1 MAKFRKK
8 PVVIEAFRL
17 NERGL
22 IGEDWFWDAVTRNDI
37 VTHCFGKHEPDPAW
51 CEIKTLEGTMI
62 ANAGDYIIRGVH
74 GEIYPCKADIFQKI
88 YTEDKPKTNAVTV
101 QEWISVKD
109 RLPEEKVNC
118 IVHYRHAYCDDDDY
132 WAIGICFYDGEKFQI
147 NPAYKVTHWM
157 PMPNPPKGE

>member
-22 IGEDWFWDAVTRNDI
+22 IAEDWFWDAVTRNDI

-62 ANAGDYIIRGVH
+62 ANAGDYIIQGVH
-74 GEIYPCKADIFQKI
+74 GEIYPCKADIFQKT
-88 YTEDKPKTNAVTV
+88 YTEYKPKTNAVTV
-101 QEWISVKD
+101 QEWIPVDD

>member
-22 IGEDWFWDAVTRNDI
+22 IAEDWFWDAVTRNDI

-62 ANAGDYIIRGVH
+62 ANAGDYIIQGVN

-88 YTEDKPKTNAVTV
+88 YTEDKLKTNAVTV